1 MVMDLAVSRP
11 LRTGRATRTH
21 LLENWTEQCH
31 EDAAQLIALCY
42 EGHIDSQINDQY
54 QSVWG
59 ARRFLSNIV
68 AYPGCGSFY
77 PAASFVALNRHTGE
91 MQGISLASLVAPDV
105 GHITQICVAPA
116 IQGMGVGYELL
127 RRCLDGL
134 RRHGCRK
141 TSLTVTSANLHAIQL
156 YERMGFSQVHQ
167 FAAYVWDGL

>member
-1 MVMDLAVSRP
+1 
-11 LRTGRATRTH
+11 
-21 LLENWTEQCH
+21 
-31 EDAAQLIALCY
+31 
-42 EGHIDSQINDQY
+42 
-54 QSVWG
+54 
-59 ARRFLSNIV
+59 
-68 AYPGCGSFY
+68 
-77 PAASFVALNRHTGE
+77 